1 MIMYQKLPEE
11 LYYQIQNGESLT
23 VEFKK
28 STNDITSDVYDT
40 VCSFSNRDGGYIFL
54 GISDNGTILGVNPD
68 AVDKMKKNFVT
79 SINNP
84 NKIYPPLY
92 LSLSEYECDGKII
105 LYTYVPVGTT
115 VYRNAGRIFDRSNES
130 DIDITNNADLVY
142 RLYARKQESF
152 YVNKVYPVFKVSDL
166 RHDLIE
172 RARRKTRNDH
182 PWRSMDDE
190 TLLRSAK
197 LILTDRMSG
206 QEGITL
212 ASILLFG
219 PDQLIYSVL
228 PQHKTDALVRVYNT
242 DRYDDRDIIETNLL
256 DSYDRLMDFGKK
268 HLNDT
273 FTLDGIR
280 RVSSRDWILREVIAN
295 LLAHRDFSSGYIASM
310 IIERKQL
317 VTKNGNVANGFG
329 SLKLN
334 SFKPVPKNPPIADV
348 FREIG
353 WADELGSGMR
363 NAYKYTR
370 LYSGAEPQFIEG
382 DMFLTVIPLSTGAD
396 IRVGPESDL
405 FQKSELREDFDI
417 DGYKV
422 SGISHDGSRI
432 NENLYDKSGIKSDEL
447 HKNYII
453 NAYKPNEKNLE
464 GVSNTEM
471 EILRIISKSPNITIA
486 EIANKIGVADRTAAS
501 NIKKLKDKNILLRK
515 GGKKGGYW
523 KIIL

>member
-1 MIMYQKLPEE
+1 MYQKLPEE

-40 VCSFSNRDGGYIFL
+40 VCSFSNREGGYIFL

-68 AVDKMKKNFVT
+68 AVDKIKKNFAAV
-79 SINNP
+79 INNP
-84 NKIYPPLY
+84 NKIYPPIY
-92 LSLSEYECDGKII
+92 LSLSEYEFDGKII
-105 LYTYVPVGTT
+105 LCTYVPVGTT
-115 VYRNAGRIFDRSNES
+115 VYRKSGKIFDRSNES
-130 DIDITNNADLVY
+130 DIDITNNADLVF

-152 YVNKVYPVFKVSDL
+152 YVNKVYPVFKISDL

-206 QEGITL
+206 REGITL

-256 DSYDRLMDFGKK
+256 DSYDRLMEFGKK

-273 FTLDGIR
+273 FTLDGIQ

-370 LYSGAEPQFIEG
+370 LYSGAEPRFVEG
-382 DMFLTVIPLSTGAD
+382 EMFLTVIPLSTGAD
-396 IRVGPESDL
+396 IRVGPENDL
-405 FQKSELREDFDI
+405 FQKSELREDFDRNWYNYGTSS
-417 DGYKV
+417 DR
-422 SGISHDGSRI
+422 SGVTSEDLH
-432 NENLYDKSGIKSDEL
+432 ENFFRTGDEL
-447 HKNYII
+447 HKKHII
-453 NAYKPNEKNLE
+453 NTFKPDENYLE
-464 GVSNTEM
+464 GMSNTEM
-471 EILRIISKSPNITIA
+471 EILRIISRSPNITIA

-501 NIKKLKDKNILLRK
+501 NIKKLKDKNILLRI

-523 KIIL
+523 KIVL